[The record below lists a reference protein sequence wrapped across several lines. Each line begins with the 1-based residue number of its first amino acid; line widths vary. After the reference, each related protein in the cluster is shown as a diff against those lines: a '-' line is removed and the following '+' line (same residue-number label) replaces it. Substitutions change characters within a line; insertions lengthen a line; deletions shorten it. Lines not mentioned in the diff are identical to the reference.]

1 MLKELVQITWFYFPS
16 TPTRTKNKHVFQ
28 KSICVYIT
36 LLKKVWPI
44 GKVME
49 VANVLVAGGKKIGA
63 ISAVLSIELVF

>member
-1 MLKELVQITWFYFPS
+1 MLKELVQIIWFCFPS
-16 TPTRTKNKHVFQ
+16 TPTHTKNKHIFQ

-49 VANVLVAGGKKIGA
+49 VANVLVAGEKKNGA
-63 ISAVLSIELVF
+63 ISAILSSELLF